1 MFTGCLLTRNW
12 ACLVGRGDIVYTPV
26 TVQLYTTAW
35 FYVHMYSSNRR
46 ATGDWAGL
54 KIDAEQVNSLHPH
67 PPAPSLTQLP
77 SFYFLFSCSKC
88 VMCYKLW
95 NTGKL

>member
-12 ACLVGRGDIVYTPV
+12 ACLVGRGDILYTPV

-77 SFYFLFSCSKC
+77 ASTSCFPAQN
-88 VMCYKLW
+88 V
-95 NTGKL
+95 